1 MPLRRPSDDKQDQI
15 RHLRRGVYERLVQEL
30 QFGASRFDLPKDI
43 EQVDRITGYPVGHD
57 RDDRVAGIKTPQK
70 PDQLRPLRI
79 SATELLV
86 EYPIASGCL
95 QPFGL
100 TPCGGPVSVLMH
112 DGLLSHH
119 LRR

>member
-1 MPLRRPSDDKQDQI
+1 MRGNFRPNGGLTQTRCIYGSSRADETRLEQI
-15 RHLRRGVYERLVQEL
+15 
-30 QFGASRFDLPKDI
+30 
-43 EQVDRITGYPVGHD
+43 DRITGYPVGHD

-95 QPFGL
+95 QPFNL
-100 TPCGGPVSVLMH
+100 PA
-112 DGLLSHH
+112 
-119 LRR
+119 

>member
-1 MPLRRPSDDKQDQI
+1 MPLRRPSDDKQNQVG
-15 RHLRRGVYERLVQEL
+15 HLRRGVYERLVEEL
-30 QFGASRFDLPKDI
+30 QFSFSRFDLPQDI
-43 EQVDRITGYPVGHD
+43 EQINRITSYPVGDD
-57 RDDRVAGIKTPQK
+57 RYDRVAGLKASQK
-70 PDQLRPLRI
+70 PGQLRPLRI
-79 SATELLV
+79 PATELLV